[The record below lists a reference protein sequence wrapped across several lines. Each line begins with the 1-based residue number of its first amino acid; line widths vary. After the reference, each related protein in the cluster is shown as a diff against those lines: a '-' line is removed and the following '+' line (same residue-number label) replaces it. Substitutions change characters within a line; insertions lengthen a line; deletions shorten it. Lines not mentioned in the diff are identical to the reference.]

1 MDWKYST
8 SGNYLLLIL
17 CMILWGITWPLTDY
31 LVTIAPPL
39 TIGFFRFFFASLL
52 FIPLLLSKYR
62 DKIRSY
68 TFTDFL
74 WFIMLG
80 LTGIFGYGIF
90 FLFGL
95 TYTTAAQGAII
106 AGANPAFISLFA
118 HFIHQE
124 RLPRKWMYAGFVF
137 SFLGVIFVIGIQS
150 LINFQLNHLFG
161 NILIFFAMICWST
174 YSNIGKQVMKKHSPV
189 ETTGMAVIF
198 GMFFFFVAALSE
210 KFWILKSA
218 YNNSFFWLS
227 VIFLGS
233 VITFFTFLI
242 FFYSVNRIGATTSS
256 IFINLVPIFGTWFS
270 YIFLKE
276 EIYWTF
282 LIGLLL
288 IIIGIILINFPVKQ
302 TKLNE
307 RSSE

>member
-1 MDWKYST
+1 
-8 SGNYLLLIL
+8 
-17 CMILWGITWPLTDY
+17 
-31 LVTIAPPL
+31 
-39 TIGFFRFFFASLL
+39 
-52 FIPLLLSKYR
+52 
-62 DKIRSY
+62 
-68 TFTDFL
+68 
-74 WFIMLG
+74 
-80 LTGIFGYGIF
+80 
-90 FLFGL
+90 
-95 TYTTAAQGAII
+95 
-106 AGANPAFISLFA
+106 
-118 HFIHQE
+118 
-124 RLPRKWMYAGFVF
+124 
-137 SFLGVIFVIGIQS
+137 S